1 MATSRTVVAEPA
13 AAAQMESS
21 TQVKKTPKS
30 KRPATE
36 KQLEVE
42 ALKKQ
47 KKEEKEA
54 AYEASRLMAARIQSG
69 SALPGVQP
77 TEAAPVRP
85 TNTATPQ
92 TPAPIQP
99 AYKQTDDP
107 TFIHNFPQLSNITSS
122 TEMPYTQTH
131 RLQSTFHSPSDT
143 YGHTQPTYTDLNTCV
158 GWQDYETNS
167 ASSFMAEQ
175 LTDSHQF
182 FLPPQPTPQPQV
194 CSEECS
200 LKWKELE
207 QRIKV
212 LEARACK

>member
-1 MATSRTVVAEPA
+1 MATSRSVVAEPA
-13 AAAQMESS
+13 AAQMECS

-42 ALKKQ
+42 ALKKKK

-69 SALPGVQP
+69 SALVQP

-85 TNTATPQ
+85 TNTATTAQ

-107 TFIHNFPQLSNITSS
+107 TFIHNFPQLSNITCS
-122 TEMPYTQTH
+122 TEMPYTHTH

-158 GWQDYETNS
+158 GWQDYGD
-167 ASSFMAEQ
+167 Q
-175 LTDSHQF
+175 QCLQF
-182 FLPPQPTPQPQV
+182 HG
-194 CSEECS
+194 
-200 LKWKELE
+200 
-207 QRIKV
+207 
-212 LEARACK
+212 